1 MNNRD
6 HNDEIKC
13 SRNKNKRP
21 NYAIK
26 LSVIKKSEVNNIMQ
40 ARKVA
45 TTSRIIYVSACRCLF
60 LLYIFS
66 PIKIIDI
73 FPVVESFSPGIVSKN
88 VGRKIIILT
97 ADNNNDGTIVG
108 DENESSS
115 SLSSLSLSSL
125 SLSSSSLLSNYN
137 DTDGASKGVVSLLTG
152 FINAN
157 SEKETSPLT
166 PTPTT
171 IVSDTAPKSPEEL
184 LERIRKDYVE
194 RNYLWTGDLDI
205 DCFFNDCVFT
215 DPTISFVGTDK
226 FTENTQ
232 NLVPLVEKFAENY
245 RSELISISL
254 GNNVNINVNNNDNDN
269 DNDKHITTNTSTS
282 EGNDEDGMFVESRW
296 RMVGSLTRS
305 PLLFWKP
312 KIDVMYVHIMILLIP
327 LIVCVLYVW
336 PMLNLKSN

>member
-1 MNNRD
+1 
-6 HNDEIKC
+6 
-13 SRNKNKRP
+13 
-21 NYAIK
+21 
-26 LSVIKKSEVNNIMQ
+26 MQ

-45 TTSRIIYVSACRCLF
+45 TTSRTIYVSACRGLF
-60 LLYIFS
+60 LLCIFS
-66 PIKIIDI
+66 PLKIIDI
-73 FPVVESFSPGIVSKN
+73 FVAESFSPGIASKN
-88 VGRKIIILT
+88 VGSRIIVFT
-97 ADNNNDGTIVG
+97 AKNNNNDDAIVV
-108 DENESSS
+108 DETEKASSS
-115 SLSSLSLSSL
+115 S
-125 SLSSSSLLSNYN
+125 SSSSLSNYN

-152 FINAN
+152 IINAN
-157 SEKETSPLT
+157 SEKEPSLLKTTTTTTS
-166 PTPTT
+166 

-245 RSELISISL
+245 KSELISISL
-254 GNNVNINVNNNDNDN
+254 GNNPNNNDSDS
-269 DNDKHITTNTSTS
+269 DSDKHTTNTSMS

-312 KIDVMYVHIMILLIP
+312 KIDVMYVHIMILLIIP
-327 LIVCVLYVW
+327 LIVLCTFYVESEIQLELFRKRNDKNLTI
-336 PMLNLKSN
+336 LNLI

>member
-1 MNNRD
+1 
-6 HNDEIKC
+6 
-13 SRNKNKRP
+13 
-21 NYAIK
+21 
-26 LSVIKKSEVNNIMQ
+26 
-40 ARKVA
+40 
-45 TTSRIIYVSACRCLF
+45 
-60 LLYIFS
+60 
-66 PIKIIDI
+66 
-73 FPVVESFSPGIVSKN
+73 
-88 VGRKIIILT
+88 
-97 ADNNNDGTIVG
+97 
-108 DENESSS
+108 
-115 SLSSLSLSSL
+115 
-125 SLSSSSLLSNYN
+125 LSSSSLLSNYN

-245 RSELISISL
+245 KSELISISL
-254 GNNVNINVNNNDNDN
+254 GNNVN
-269 DNDKHITTNTSTS
+269 ITTNTSTS